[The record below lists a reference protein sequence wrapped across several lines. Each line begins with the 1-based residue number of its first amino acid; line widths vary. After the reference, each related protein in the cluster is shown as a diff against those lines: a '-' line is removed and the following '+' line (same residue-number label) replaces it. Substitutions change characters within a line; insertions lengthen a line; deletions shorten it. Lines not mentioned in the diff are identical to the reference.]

1 MKVGD
6 MVIVKRA
13 RRIPGFL
20 HGEDGTGIIT
30 ASKGRSSFSNDVDVF
45 WVLINGRLSAY
56 GSYQLMKVA
65 Q

>member
-6 MVIVKRA
+6 MVRVKPSQ
-13 RRIPGFL
+13 IL
-20 HGEDGTGIIT
+20 LGEDVAGIIT
-30 ASKGRSSFSNDVDVF
+30 ALKGRSSFSNDVEVF
-45 WVLINGRLSAY
+45 WVLINGQLAAY

>member
-6 MVIVKRA
+6 MVRVKLSQSLLGHSR
-13 RRIPGFL
+13 
-20 HGEDGTGIIT
+20 TGIIT
-30 ASKGRSSFSNDVDVF
+30 ALKGRSSFSNDVEVF
-45 WVLINGRLSAY
+45 WVLVNGRLSAY

>member
-6 MVIVKRA
+6 MVRVKLSQT
-13 RRIPGFL
+13 L
-20 HGEDGTGIIT
+20 HGEDVAGIIT
-30 ASKGRSSFSNDVDVF
+30 ALKGRSSFSNDVEVF
-45 WVLINGRLSAY
+45 WVLVNGRLEAY

>member
-6 MVIVKRA
+6 MVRVKLSQTLR
-13 RRIPGFL
+13 
-20 HGEDGTGIIT
+20 GEDGAGIIT
-30 ASKGRSSFSNDVDVF
+30 ALKGRSSFSDDVEVF
-45 WVLINGRLSAY
+45 WVLVNGRLSAY

>member
-6 MVIVKRA
+6 MVRVKRSQT
-13 RRIPGFL
+13 L
-20 HGEDGTGIIT
+20 LGEDGTGIIT
-30 ASKGRSSFSNDVDVF
+30 AFKGRSSFSNDVEVF

-56 GSYQLMKVA
+56 GSYQLMKAA